1 MDRRSFLVQSARMM
15 GAVLTAS
22 FVTRVEAYVEHKNS
36 PLLLPP
42 SRKKNRILYAI
53 EDAGGGY
60 CLYLDKHPLDDAIPE
75 ITWRDL
81 IVDHWGWSEQDGIAH
96 LQDDYGISKK
106 EARAMLGDIVPE
118 DSIGGWFNLAQSANA
133 RAFFYLSR
141 LDLGPDFSNT
151 VDAAGEIRF
160 RDGYCPENDTRMVE
174 VPENISLSLLQARII
189 DLGEDIKIEV
199 ATW

>member
-22 FVTRVEAYVEHKNS
+22 FVTQVEAYVEHKNS

-42 SRKKNRILYAI
+42 SHQNRILYAI
-53 EDAGGGY
+53 EDAGGKY

-96 LQDDYGISKK
+96 LQDNYGISKK
-106 EARAMLGDIVPE
+106 EARAMLGDIAPE
-118 DSIGGWFNLAQSANA
+118 DSVGDWFYLAQSANA
-133 RAFFYLSR
+133 QAFFYLAH
-141 LDLGPDFSNT
+141 LDLGPDFSTN
-151 VDAAGEIRF
+151 VDAAGEIWF
-160 RDGYCPENDTRMVE
+160 KDGYCPGNDTRKVE
-174 VPENISLSLLQARII
+174 VPENISLSLLQARLI